1 MGTTARLCYDD
12 SEGNAD
18 LYYLTHFLAGDPFLY
33 LEVDGKRTLVLS
45 DLEFDRGR
53 AQSTVDEV
61 VRLGLITEEVKRR
74 FPSPPKDPARRIG
87 AHIEILAQERGI
99 TSFEVPGSFPV
110 GLADAL
116 RGCGLGVRAIPPP
129 FVPERTI
136 KSADEVEKIRGA
148 IAHTEAAMTAAID
161 RIRRATIRG
170 DGLFEGSEPL
180 TSEQVQLTIRKVL
193 FERNCHAED
202 SIVAGGDQAT
212 LPHERGHGP
221 LPAHL
226 PIILDIFPRDNATR
240 YHGDIT
246 RTVVRGR
253 ASEEAKRMFDAVEE
267 AKAAAEAMIR
277 DGADGKDVHDAVK
290 KTFEER
296 GFETGERDGRMVGFF
311 HGTGHGLG
319 LAVHEY
325 PGIGQVPETLR
336 AGHVV
341 TVEPGLYYP
350 GLGGI
355 RLEDD
360 VLVTAT
366 GCTNLCTLPNEFE
379 IR

>member
-1 MGTTARLCYDD
+1 LGTTARLCYDD

-18 LYYLTHFLAGDPFLY
+18 LYYLTRFLAGDPFLY
-33 LEVDGKRTLVLS
+33 LEVAGKRILVLS
-45 DLEFDRGR
+45 DLEVDRGR

-61 VRLGLITEEVKRR
+61 VRLNRITEEVKRR
-74 FPSPPKDPARRIG
+74 FPDPPRDPARRIG
-87 AHIEILAQERGI
+87 AHLEILAQERGI
-99 TSFEVPGSFPV
+99 TAFDVPTSFPV
-110 GLADAL
+110 GLADVL
-116 RGCGLGVRAIPPP
+116 RGFGLGVRAVPPP
-129 FVPERTI
+129 FVPERAI
-136 KSADEVEKIRGA
+136 KSAEEVERIRAA

-161 RIRRATIRG
+161 RIRAATIRG
-170 DGLFEGSEPL
+170 DGLYEGSEPL

-193 FERNCHAED
+193 FERDCHAND
-202 SIVAGGDQAT
+202 AIVAGGEQAV

-221 LPAHL
+221 LPAHR

-240 YHGDIT
+240 YHGDMT

-253 ASEEAKRMFDAVEE
+253 ASAEAKRMLAAVGE
-267 AKAAAEAMIR
+267 AKERAEAMIR
-277 DGADGKDVHDAVK
+277 DGVDGKDVHEAVK

-319 LAVHEY
+319 LAVHEH
-325 PGIGQVPETLR
+325 PGLGQISDPLR

-350 GLGGI
+350 GVGGV

-379 IR
+379 I